1 MAIDKAK
8 LIEKM
13 KNATPEERS
22 LFREALLEVEPPEN
36 SEVLSGEEILS
47 VREILSTW
55 KEKQEKKKKPKGFL
69 DSLDEFFGT
78 GKE

>member
-1 MAIDKAK
+1 MAIDKVK
-8 LIEKM
+8 LVEKL
-13 KNATPEERS
+13 KNATPEERA
-22 LFREALLEVEPPEN
+22 LFREAVLEVEPPN
-36 SEVLSGEEILS
+36 SSEVLSGEEILS

-55 KEKQEKKKKPKGFL
+55 KEKAEKGKKKKGFL

>member
-36 SEVLSGEEILS
+36 SDVLSGEEILS
-47 VREILSTW
+47 LREILASM
-55 KEKQEKKKKPKGFL
+55 KKKREKKPKGFL
-69 DSLDEFFGT
+69 DAIDEIFGI
-78 GKE
+78 GKEE